1 MTGMLSRAWH
11 GLSIYLPII
20 VMALAAL
27 GTWQLVRNSVLP
39 DAERPAQVATHEP
52 DYFMRD
58 FSVRSFDAAG
68 KLQSEIIGTD
78 ARHYPDTDTLEVDTA
93 RMRSI
98 DAEGTEMRATAHRAV
113 SNADASEVQL
123 FGDAVVVRDA
133 VQSPAGRTQ
142 DRMEFRS
149 EFLHTFVN
157 LERVRSH
164 LPVVLTRGADRFTGN
179 AMEYDNLERVL
190 NLTGSVTG
198 FLVPTKRSGNDGG
211 AGAAKT
217 WSNNQREAAR

>member
-1 MTGMLSRAWH
+1 MIGMLRGTWH
-11 GLSIYLPII
+11 RLSIYIPII

-39 DAERPAQVATHEP
+39 DAASPEKALSHAP
-52 DYFMRD
+52 DYFMSD

-68 KLQSEIIGTD
+68 KLASEIIGTN
-78 ARHYPDTDTLEVDTA
+78 ARHFPDTDTLEIDAA

-98 DAEGTEMRATAHRAV
+98 NLEGTETRATANRAL

-123 FGDAVVVRDA
+123 FGNAVVVRDA
-133 VQSPAGRTQ
+133 VPATTGRAQ
-142 DRMEFRS
+142 EQMEFRS

-164 LPVVLTRGADRFTGN
+164 LPVVLIRGADRFTGDG
-179 AMEYDNLERVL
+179 MEYDNLERVL

-198 FLVPTKRSGNDGG
+198 FLVPTKRPDTGSNSASKGG
-211 AGAAKT
+211 SKG
-217 WSNNQREAAR
+217 

>member
-1 MTGMLSRAWH
+1 MTGLLRRGWYR
-11 GLSIYLPII
+11 LSIYLPII
-20 VMALAAL
+20 LMMLAAL

-39 DAERPAQVATHEP
+39 DAAQPERAATHEP
-52 DYFMRD
+52 DYFMSN

-68 KLQSEIIGTD
+68 KLQSEVIGTE
-78 ARHYPDTDTLEVDTA
+78 ARHYPDTDTLEVDKA

-98 DAEGTEMRATAHRAV
+98 NVEGTEMRATANRAV

-123 FGDAVVVRDA
+123 FGNAVVVRDA
-133 VQSPAGRTQ
+133 VPGPPGQAQ
-142 DRMEFRS
+142 ERMEFKS

-157 LERVRSH
+157 VERVRSH

-179 AMEYDNLERVL
+179 GMEYDNLERVL

-198 FLVPTKRSGNDGG
+198 FLVPTKRAAN
-211 AGAAKT
+211 GAAPG
-217 WSNNQREAAR
+217 

>member
-1 MTGMLSRAWH
+1 MIGLLRQGWH
-11 GLSIYLPII
+11 QLSIYIPII
-20 VMALAAL
+20 MMALAAL
-27 GTWQLVRNSVLP
+27 GTWQMVRNSVLP
-39 DAERPAQVATHEP
+39 DSAQPINAPAHEP
-52 DYFMRD
+52 DYFMSD

-68 KLQSEIIGTD
+68 KLASEIVGTQ
-78 ARHYPDTDTLEVDTA
+78 ARHYPDTDTLEVDAA

-98 DAEGTEMRATAHRAV
+98 NAEGVEMRATANRAL

-123 FGDAVVVRDA
+123 FGNAVVVRDA
-133 VQSPAGRTQ
+133 VDGPAGQ
-142 DRMEFRS
+142 AQERMEFRS

-157 LERVRSH
+157 VERVRSH

-198 FLVPTKRSGNDGG
+198 FLVPTRRAGSPAG
-211 AGAAKT
+211 AGKSA
-217 WSNNQREAAR
+217 SPG

>member
-1 MTGMLSRAWH
+1 MTGMLRRGWH
-11 GLSIYLPII
+11 RLSIYLPII
-20 VMALAAL
+20 LMALAAL

-39 DAERPAQVATHEP
+39 GAERPAQAATHEP

-58 FSVRSFDAAG
+58 FSVRSFDVAG

-78 ARHYPDTDTLEVDTA
+78 ARHYPDTDTLEVDAA

-98 DAEGTEMRATAHRAV
+98 NAEGTEMRATANRAV

-123 FGDAVVVRDA
+123 FGNAVVVRDA
-133 VQSPAGRTQ
+133 VQGPVGQVQ

-157 LERVRSH
+157 FERVRSH
-164 LPVVLTRGADRFTGN
+164 LPVVLTRGLDRFTGS

-190 NLTGSVTG
+190 DLTGSVTG
-198 FLVPTKRSGNDGG
+198 FLVPTKRSGTDD
-211 AGAAKT
+211 AKRS
-217 WSNNQREAAR
+217 SNSKGTAPG

>member
-1 MTGMLSRAWH
+1 MRGMLRRGWH
-11 GLSIYLPII
+11 RLSIYLPII

-39 DAERPAQVATHEP
+39 DAERPEQAATHEP

-68 KLQSEIIGTD
+68 KLQSEIVGTD
-78 ARHYPDTDTLEVDTA
+78 ARHYPDTDTLEVDAA

-98 DAEGTEMRATAHRAV
+98 NAEGTEMRATANRAV

-123 FGDAVVVRDA
+123 FGNAVVVRDA
-133 VQSPAGRTQ
+133 VQSPAGQVQ
-142 DRMEFRS
+142 DRMEFKS

-157 LERVRSH
+157 FERVRSH
-164 LPVVLTRGADRFTGN
+164 LPVVLTRGVDRFTGS

-198 FLVPTKRSGNDGG
+198 FLVPARRSNTGTGDSKSKRSSK
-211 AGAAKT
+211 GAAP
-217 WSNNQREAAR
+217 E